1 MGHLAAGRVFVVV
14 SDIIMP
20 LMNGM
25 ELLKKINQTWPCR
38 EVVMLTAEGSVE
50 EAVDAMKQGASPVL
64 SSRRIL
70 MR

>member
-1 MGHLAAGRVFVVV
+1 MAAGRVFGVV

-20 LMNGM
+20 QMNGM

-50 EAVDAMKQGASPVL
+50 
-64 SSRRIL
+64 
-70 MR
+70 

>member
-1 MGHLAAGRVFVVV
+1 
-14 SDIIMP
+14 MP
-20 LMNGM
+20 QMNGM